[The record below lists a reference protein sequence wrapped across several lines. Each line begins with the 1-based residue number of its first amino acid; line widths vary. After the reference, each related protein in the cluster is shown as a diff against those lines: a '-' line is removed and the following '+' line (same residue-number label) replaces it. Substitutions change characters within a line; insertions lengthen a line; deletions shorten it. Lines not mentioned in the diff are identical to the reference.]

1 MRKYLAVLGIVV
13 TVAAGGVLAAQ
24 SAPLTHS
31 LASFLPNSGQIR
43 VWQVIPDTDRGG
55 STDEVLY
62 TIYDGAV
69 PQMRNKG
76 LQAAHQRIYKK
87 GNQRI
92 SVDIFQMGNWQQAK
106 AYFLPHRETQR
117 DGAESFTLYNTIKQ
131 QAFVAAAAGS
141 ITGMFWQRNYV
152 CTVGMQ
158 GSGVTDQARAK
169 TFLIFASNKIKKRYQ
184 K

>member
-1 MRKYLAVLGIVV
+1 MRKRLILVTGIVIV
-13 TVAAGGVLAAQ
+13 AGGVVLAAQ
-24 SAPLTHS
+24 SATLTHS

-43 VWQVIPDTDRGG
+43 GWQVIPDTDRGG

-69 PQMRNKG
+69 PQMRQQGVKS
-76 LQAAHQRIYKK
+76 AHQRIYQK
-87 GNQRI
+87 GDKRI
-92 SVDIFQMGNWQQAK
+92 SLDIYKLGNWQQAK

-117 DGAESFTLYNTIKQ
+117 DGAARFTLYNNIKQ
-131 QAFVAAAAGS
+131 QAFVAQAAGS

-152 CTVGMQ
+152 CLVGMQ
-158 GSGVTDQARAK
+158 GSGHNDRATVK
-169 TFLIFASNKIKKRYQ
+169 AFLTFVSNKIKQRYQ